1 MTVKEYNN
9 AVDLYSDGIY
19 RFAVKHLKNKMLADD
34 VVQETFAKVW
44 QKHENIEG
52 AKVKSY
58 LFTTAYTSI
67 LDVIKK
73 ENRSGDM
80 ENVDQQ
86 EMGSSHTPNFDIQG
100 HLDDALN
107 TLPEVQKSA
116 VLLRDYEGY
125 SYEEIADILELN
137 ASQVKVYIFRARK
150 SLKAYLKRIDIL
162 V

>member
-80 ENVDQQ
+80 ENVGQQ